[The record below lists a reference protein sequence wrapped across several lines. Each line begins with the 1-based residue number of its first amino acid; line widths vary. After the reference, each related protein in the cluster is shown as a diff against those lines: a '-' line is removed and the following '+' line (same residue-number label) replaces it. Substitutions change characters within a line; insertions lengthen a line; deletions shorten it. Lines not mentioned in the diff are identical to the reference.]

1 MAVFVPPPDA
11 PESVRRI
18 LDLLDRDIEESF
30 ADLGTKQQ
38 NEFWTELH
46 GYSLARKEGDARRA
60 PLVASNRLDAA
71 VRRMLEEMDLRLAKQ
86 LPELNEGGRR
96 RFWSVLEEFAG
107 QQMVAT
113 KQAAGGLRRH
123 SSS

>member
-38 NEFWTELH
+38 NDFWTDLH
-46 GYSLARKEGDARRA
+46 GYAMARKEGRVRRA
-60 PLVASNRLDAA
+60 ALVASDRVDGA
-71 VRRMLEEMDLRLAKQ
+71 VRRLLEEVDLRLAKQ

-96 RFWSVLEEFAG
+96 RFWTVLEEFAE
-107 QQMVAT
+107 QQMQAT